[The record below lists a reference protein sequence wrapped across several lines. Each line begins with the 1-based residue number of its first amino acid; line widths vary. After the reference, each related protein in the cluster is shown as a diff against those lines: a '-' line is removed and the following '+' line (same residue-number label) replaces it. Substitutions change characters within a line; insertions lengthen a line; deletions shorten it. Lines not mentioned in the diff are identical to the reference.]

1 MDMLLAREG
10 EGLCLWLESCTVVVK
25 CLVVLQLTFS
35 LRRSKMN
42 EDDDDLGVSISNA
55 ENGINSETM
64 NRKKLK
70 QIFFIYKCL
79 KLISKQ

>member
-1 MDMLLAREG
+1 
-10 EGLCLWLESCTVVVK
+10 
-25 CLVVLQLTFS
+25 
-35 LRRSKMN
+35 MN